1 MELKFRAWDTQFH
14 RMKVTG
20 MGINNGIL
28 IGEEVEIM
36 QFTGIK
42 DKNGKEIYEGDI
54 AGCDCLDDMRR
65 AVVERHSHGL
75 AAFVFRYLK
84 LIWCDYDFDYVG
96 MKECEVIGNIYENP
110 ELLETNQG
118 EL

>member
-1 MELKFRAWDTQFH
+1 MQRNLITQFH

-42 DKNGKEIYEGDI
+42 DKNGKEIYEGDNEI
-54 AGCDCLDDMRR
+54 GR
-65 AVVERHSHGL
+65 ASCRER
-75 AAFVFRYLK
+75 V
-84 LIWCDYDFDYVG
+84 
-96 MKECEVIGNIYENP
+96 
-110 ELLETNQG
+110 
-118 EL
+118 